1 MSREIT
7 SEEQEIIDAAI
18 HQCEVNAKYTSARL
32 NNAVRKHKETEE
44 EKAKKENPFKAV
56 PDDRLSGIYDVMKD
70 GQCYFRGDEEGA
82 KDTCYWLNQ
91 GYRQA
96 LKDVEKS
103 KKESEEYHKDIK
115 IDEHRGPGR

>member
-7 SEEQEIIDAAI
+7 SEEQAIIEAA
-18 HQCEVNAKYTSARL
+18 VDRYTGCGGGNLMGLVERYLAS
-32 NNAVRKHKETEE
+32 KE
-44 EKAKKENPFKAV
+44 EKTKKKRENPFELV
-56 PDDRLSGIYDVMKD
+56 PDDHLSGIYNIMKD
-70 GQCYFRGDEEGA
+70 GNCYFKGDEDEA
-82 KDTCYWLNQ
+82 EYTAYRLNQ
-91 GYRQA
+91 GYSQA